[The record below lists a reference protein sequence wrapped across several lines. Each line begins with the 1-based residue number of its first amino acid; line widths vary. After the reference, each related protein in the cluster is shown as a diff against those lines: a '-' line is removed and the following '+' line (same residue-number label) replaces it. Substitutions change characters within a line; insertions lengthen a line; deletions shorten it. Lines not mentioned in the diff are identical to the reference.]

1 VAVEERDLGG
11 FSVLPIK
18 RTLLLG
24 MGNPIL
30 SDDAIG
36 IRLVSLLKKKLT
48 NISALDVV
56 EDCSL
61 GGVNLLEVIEGYD
74 RLIVVDSIQ
83 TAGATAGQWHYFT
96 ADRLRETMNLN
107 CIHDVNFAT
116 ALELGRRLGMHLPAD
131 QDIHVFAVEILD
143 NLTFG
148 EQMSEAMENRLPA
161 LVEEI
166 YAHLDFISRG
176 TNDAHLLFSL

>member
-1 VAVEERDLGG
+1 
-11 FSVLPIK
+11 
-18 RTLLLG
+18 
-24 MGNPIL
+24 
-30 SDDAIG
+30 
-36 IRLVSLLKKKLT
+36 
-48 NISALDVV
+48 
-56 EDCSL
+56 
-61 GGVNLLEVIEGYD
+61 
-74 RLIVVDSIQ
+74 
-83 TAGATAGQWHYFT
+83 
-96 ADRLRETMNLN
+96 
-107 CIHDVNFAT
+107 
-116 ALELGRRLGMHLPAD
+116 MHLPAD